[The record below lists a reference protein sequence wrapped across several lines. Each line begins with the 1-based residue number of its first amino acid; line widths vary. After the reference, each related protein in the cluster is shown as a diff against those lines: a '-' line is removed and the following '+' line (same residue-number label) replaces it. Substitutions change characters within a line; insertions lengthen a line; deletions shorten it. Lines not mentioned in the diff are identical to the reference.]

1 MNGKNF
7 KLSHTLTFITVNKK
21 VKEMAASASCV
32 GTVTNTKDYCNIE
45 RRYKAIKNT
54 GVMKCDPWWTGQNNA
69 GTKEHQISIQ
79 SHRCTTLEIWHTDTM
94 NAGMFVAPFL
104 SHSEY
109 ANNIIIICWVLAL
122 CHFFTLKRVKRGIV
136 WIN

>member
-1 MNGKNF
+1 M
-7 KLSHTLTFITVNKK
+7 HTLTFITVNKK

-32 GTVTNTKDYCNIE
+32 ATVTNTKDYCNTE

-54 GVMKCDPWWTGQNNA
+54 GVMKCDPWWARQNNA
-69 GTKEHQISIQ
+69 GTKVYQISIQ

-104 SHSEY
+104 SHCEY

-122 CHFFTLKRVKRGIV
+122 CHFFTLKRVKRGVV